1 MPAFQTASYYTRPK
15 IKTEDIELGQSI
27 LDHIEHAVA
36 LAIDSLMADPFYGP
50 RAMFACSYVGSDT
63 DSEPASTLLVT
74 FPLVN
79 PDEPAELRVD
89 LEEIVN
95 EVLWMHRYDDGGGGF
110 DPEAREAITAIA
122 DMLDAQAQKLR
133 TALSEEPTRG

>member
-1 MPAFQTASYYTRPK
+1 MTKLQTASYYSRPK
-15 IKTEDIELGQSI
+15 IKAEDIELEPLRCLQEI
-27 LDHIEHAVA
+27 IAQ
-36 LAIDSLMADPFYGP
+36 AINSLMVDPFYP
-50 RAMFACSYVGSDT
+50 PSAAFACSYIGD
-63 DSEPASTLLVT
+63 DCGNEPPSTLLVT

-79 PDEPAELRVD
+79 PDEPAELRIN
-89 LEEIVN
+89 LEEVVN